1 MSGFHF
7 APGSRRVRLLLK
19 IVMFGAAALA
29 FGACSSGA
37 PVQAQDGNAAIG
49 IQTSQLSIEV
59 VNRVGMPLTDVNV
72 SIVPVGGATQFK
84 KFVGR
89 MENAEKKDLAL
100 GGFFGN
106 VQSARRQAAPRPRD
120 RQGPQRQGVQGRVR
134 LALSAWQAPLRP
146 VISPDGSV
154 HPVLLCPSGRRELCR
169 RRHGDGICRGRRQ
182 QRARHRHPR

>member
-7 APGSRRVRLLLK
+7 VPGSRRVRLLLK

-49 IQTSQLSIEV
+49 IQTSQLSIEI

-84 KFVGR
+84 KFIGR
-89 MENAEKKDLAL
+89 MENAEKKDIAL

-106 VQSARRQAAPRPRD
+106 DGTTFNLRVVKPRL
-120 RQGPQRQGVQGRVR
+120 VRVTGKD
-134 LALSAWQAPLRP
+134 LTGKDYTVESAWR
-146 VISPDGSV
+146 
-154 HPVLLCPSGRRELCR
+154 
-169 RRHGDGICRGRRQ
+169 
-182 QRARHRHPR
+182 